1 LRASRAS
8 ASIRR
13 SLFAFSRRWSV
24 CCVEFRRFATL
35 RSIVCHPAYP
45 ELLKR
50 CDPVRR
56 EKFSLSRL
64 FYPTFFHISYLWR
77 RRLGPQFRDF
87 SIGSRCERERWTYKK
102 NTVLELTNRGKFRQL
117 PDSVNVPVSEYCS
130 IRLLPVFLS
139 ALYTLVWAGV

>member
-1 LRASRAS
+1 M
-8 ASIRR
+8 
-13 SLFAFSRRWSV
+13 V
-24 CCVEFRRFATL
+24 CLLCRVQTVCYNAIYCMSSCVPGAPETL
-35 RSIVCHPAYP
+35 RSSP
-45 ELLKR
+45 EGEILALKT
-50 CDPVRR
+50 
-56 EKFSLSRL
+56 L

-77 RRLGPQFRDF
+77 RLFGPQFGGF

-117 PDSVNVPVSEYCS
+117 PDSVNIPVSEYCS